1 MLCLYKNRELNW
13 TTSINNFD
21 MTTHLPEI
29 ELNNNLKIV
38 FLTQEYATQI
48 LEIFNDAI
56 LNSAALYDYNPWTPD
71 TMKSWFELKKE
82 HNFPVIGI
90 VDNKKR
96 LLGFGTYGVFRIRPA
111 YKYTIEN
118 SLYVHKDFRGK
129 GLGKILLD
137 EIIKN
142 AILQNYHCI
151 VGVIDSSNITSI
163 SLHKSFG
170 FRFSGRIEQVG
181 YKFNRW
187 LDADFYQLILKTPE
201 LPVDGND
208 KL

>member
-1 MLCLYKNRELNW
+1 
-13 TTSINNFD
+13 
-21 MTTHLPEI
+21 MTTHNTEI
-29 ELNNNLKIV
+29 GLNNNFNTITLN
-38 FLTQEYATQI
+38 QEYAPQI

-56 LNSAALYDYNPWTPD
+56 LNSAALYDYNPWTLD
-71 TMKSWFELKKE
+71 TMKSWFEMKTE

-90 VDNKKR
+90 VDQEKR

-111 YKYTIEN
+111 YKYTVEN

-142 AILQNYHCI
+142 AISQNYHCI
-151 VGVIDSSNITSI
+151 VGVIDSSNTTSI

-201 LPVDGND
+201 NPIDGN
-208 KL
+208 KEL